1 MTSRRKITPRREIL
15 LEAADLVDGD
25 RNAQYGDPN
34 DDFTRT
40 AIYWSTHLG
49 GIFRRRLVEDNIAL
63 SPELEE
69 HILALIDSLVDPH
82 DVAIMMTQLKIS
94 RLSWSPEKRDH
105 YADAAGYMACG
116 WDTVS

>member
-1 MTSRRKITPRREIL
+1 MTTKKQITPRREIL

-34 DDFTRT
+34 DDFMRT
-40 AIYWSTHLG
+40 AIYWSTHIG
-49 GIFRRRLVEDNIAL
+49 GVFRRKINEANLPKTVDLDHVLA
-63 SPELEE
+63 
-69 HILALIDSLVDPH
+69 ILDDLIDPH

-94 RLSWSPEKRDH
+94 RLSWSPDKRDH
-105 YADAAGYMACG
+105 YADSAGYMACG